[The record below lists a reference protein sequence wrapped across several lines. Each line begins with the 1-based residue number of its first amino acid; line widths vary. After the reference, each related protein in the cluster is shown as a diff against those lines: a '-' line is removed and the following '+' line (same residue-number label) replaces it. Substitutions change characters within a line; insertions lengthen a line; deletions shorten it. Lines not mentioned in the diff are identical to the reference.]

1 MLGVEQEF
9 HNPLLPPEM
18 QEQVTNLLHK
28 LPIAMVCV
36 DCNGTVTHAS
46 GRGLGRLN
54 LSPHDLIGKSIIDL
68 TPDLPHVLDD
78 IHDALTGA
86 TFTSVVEVGAY
97 AYEAHYQPQRDAS
110 GVVVGVII
118 GALDV
123 TDQVRLREEV
133 LRLRQRLATLEIGDR
148 RLEIEDSNA
157 PQEQSSGV
165 REGTRRSTSTDT
177 ALPIDSNDFADRA
190 EGGEDTLSA
199 CELNVLRRVAD
210 RMTNAEV
217 AADLGVAAS
226 TVKWH
231 LENIYRKLDVPNRR
245 AAVRRAQELGLIA

>member
-1 MLGVEQEF
+1 MLGVEREF

-28 LPIAMVCV
+28 LPIATVCV

-46 GRGLGRLN
+46 GRGLSRLN
-54 LSPHDLIGKSIIDL
+54 LSPPDLIGQSILDL
-68 TPDLPHVLDD
+68 THDLLHVLDD
-78 IHDALTGA
+78 VRDALAGA
-86 TFTSVVEVGAY
+86 TFTSIVEVGAY
-97 AYEAHYQPQRDAS
+97 AYESHYQPQRDTN

-118 GALDV
+118 VALDV
-123 TDQVRLREEV
+123 TDQVRLWEEA

-157 PQEQSSGV
+157 PQEQCSGV
-165 REGTRRSTSTDT
+165 HKDTRRDINTDT
-177 ALPIDSNDFADRA
+177 TLSSSSRSFAGCSV
-190 EGGEDTLSA
+190 GGEDTLSA
-199 CELNVLRRVAD
+199 CELNVLRRVAAG
-210 RMTNAEV
+210 MINAEA

-231 LENIYRKLDVPNRR
+231 LENIYRKLDVRNRR
-245 AAVRRAQELGLIA
+245 MAARRARDLGLIA